1 MEGENGGIIEAFFS
15 ILLGIL
21 PSFLLFSIFNQS
33 GFSII
38 RYKDFLID
46 FNSSWASWVSL
57 IIIAIVVF
65 FLLRIIQSKKKK
77 AAVLLIG
84 IGFAIGAVI
93 LILYANFLLGNDLLV
108 KLSSDKEH
116 IFFNDSSEQNVI
128 FTMSTLMNPFCIAH
142 CEYSFVDLSSGEN
155 IDSGEF
161 ISASLFQKNQE
172 YKFSSEGQIKGQKL
186 HKFEIICNSQK
197 TRLCYTNEEN
207 SKRSI
212 LITLNYDLSEEQK
225 IKNQISKQEII
236 SLEREIYNFTKT
248 IEETDIIL
256 EQVSNFTPIQDF
268 ISELNNLSY
277 SLSELNNSFLYLK
290 EEWMSQE
297 YLEFEKEFPI
307 LKKKLNF
314 LIAKKDAFVS
324 NVNSNISKYNL
335 LSKKLEGSR
344 EFIED
349 MNSTKMSEGLC
360 QEVNKLVL
368 EFNQTVHL
376 FNQKSNLS
384 EKEKRVNNFLWK
396 VNEVYDASRNG
407 GEHVCIITNPIKTEN
422 LTQIRNISGIHI
434 LPDLYLEDPY
444 PICCIYGKCERC
456 CDESCSNKSYPV
468 IFLHGHSINKATS
481 ADYSLD
487 TFSRMKSELEKE
499 GYINAGSVII
509 SKSEEQKGLWGK
521 TNAPIEVT
529 ASYFFDITKS
539 ETGEETIVPSK
550 TVGIDTYA
558 LRLNDLVNI
567 VKDRTGKDKVIIV
580 AHSMGGLVTRRY
592 VNIFGENDL
601 DRIILISVPNQG
613 IEAEIKNY
621 CSLIGSKMECDDM
634 DKDSIFINKLSNARN
649 ISIPLYNIIGNGCKM
664 GEASGDGIV
673 TESSQYLM
681 GAKNYYI
688 EGVCNEIALEFVHGE
703 LLNPNKYP
711 KTLELLKEFLKEEI

>member
-1 MEGENGGIIEAFFS
+1 MEEKKGGIIEAFFS
-15 ILLGIL
+15 ILLGIF

-46 FNSSWASWVSL
+46 FNSSWASWVSIV
-57 IIIAIVVF
+57 IITIVVF

-77 AAVLLIG
+77 AAILLIG
-84 IGFAIGAVI
+84 IGFAIGTVI

-116 IFFNDSSEQNVI
+116 IFFNDSSEQSVM

-155 IDSGEF
+155 VDSGEF

-172 YKFSSEGQIKGQKL
+172 YKFTNEGQIIGQKL
-186 HKFEIICNSQK
+186 HKFEIVCNSQK
-197 TRLCYTNEEN
+197 TKLCYTNEEN

-212 LITLNYDLSEEQK
+212 LITINYDLSEEQK
-225 IKNQISKQEII
+225 IKNQISKEEII
-236 SLEREIYNFTKT
+236 FLEKEVYNFTKI
-248 IEETDIIL
+248 IEETDL
-256 EQVSNFTPIQDF
+256 VLKEASNFIPVQDF
-268 ISELNNLSY
+268 ISELNNLSN
-277 SLSELNNSFLYLK
+277 SLSDLNKSFLYLK
-290 EEWMSQE
+290 EKWMSQE
-297 YLEFEKEFPI
+297 YLVFEEEFPI
-307 LKKKLNF
+307 LKKRLNPLVVKRDIF
-314 LIAKKDAFVS
+314 TSNINS
-324 NVNSNISKYNL
+324 NVSKYNH
-335 LSKKLEGSR
+335 LSKSLENLKK
-344 EFIED
+344 FIED

-360 QEVNKLVL
+360 QETNKLIL
-368 EFNQTVHL
+368 EFNQTVYF

-396 VNEVYDASRNG
+396 VNEIYDASKDG
-407 GEHVCIITNPIKTEN
+407 GEYVCILTNSIKAEN
-422 LTQIRNISGIHI
+422 LTQIRNISEIVI
-434 LPDLYLEDPY
+434 IQDFYLEDPH

-487 TFSRMKSELEKE
+487 TFSRMKSELENE

-509 SKSEEQKGLWGK
+509 SKSEEQKGLLGK

-558 LRLNDLVNI
+558 LRLNDLVKI
-567 VKDRTGKDKVIIV
+567 VKERTGKDKVIIV

-592 VNIFGENDL
+592 VNIFGEEDL

-621 CSLIGSKMECDDM
+621 CSLIGSKMECEDM
-634 DKDSIFINKLSNARN
+634 DKDGIFINKLSNARN

-664 GEASGDGIV
+664 GEVSGDGIV
-673 TESSQYLM
+673 TESSQYLI
-681 GAKNYYI
+681 GAKNYYV
-688 EGVCNEIALEFVHGE
+688 EGVCNEVALEFVHGE
-703 LLNPNKYP
+703 LLNPIKYP
-711 KTLELLKEFLKEEI
+711 KTLELLKEFLKEEV